1 MNDDIFWQTQTQN
14 MATKKILPTNL
25 EGYSLGDTY
34 DTNAKLLSLSNLKE
48 SHKESLKHSLEKNT
62 PAYITASDFI
72 ETVDAYMVTEV
83 NHNIQDS
90 IYLID
95 FVVTDSNSFNII
107 KTISESIKTLSDKN
121 YIDIILKDI
130 LT

>member
-1 MNDDIFWQTQTQN
+1 
-14 MATKKILPTNL
+14 
-25 EGYSLGDTY
+25 
-34 DTNAKLLSLSNLKE
+34 
-48 SHKESLKHSLEKNT
+48 
-62 PAYITASDFI
+62 
-72 ETVDAYMVTEV
+72 MVTEV

-90 IYLID
+90 IHLID